1 MQNKHFNGTRKIRI
15 PCSRLAYDSY
25 LIHLSSYTKAIKST
39 SLGIVKM
46 TLRDSRVGHVF
57 INEYPSKI
65 LNHSTFKFQ
74 NIWPEK
80 YYDQHWNKV
89 IYKVYVYILDELRL
103 WVEQ

>member
-25 LIHLSSYTKAIKST
+25 LIHLWSYTKAIKST

-57 INEYPSKI
+57 Y
-65 LNHSTFKFQ
+65 
-74 NIWPEK
+74 
-80 YYDQHWNKV
+80 
-89 IYKVYVYILDELRL
+89 
-103 WVEQ
+103 